1 MAIVYSYPIA
11 TPEAQDLLVG
21 TEMALQGGEDSPR
34 TRTFTIGSIVDL
46 IKPYKVYTALLS
58 QTGENAPVPTVLENT
73 LGEILSYSRTQEGEY
88 IITTTGTFPQG
99 KTWAV
104 INTPSYDGNGPFA
117 LQIGRISNTECNI
130 YAYSLL
136 TANLQELGTNGDEV
150 SIEIRV
156 YN

>member
-11 TPEAQDLLVG
+11 TPESQDLLVG

-58 QTGENAPVPTVLENT
+58 QTGEDAPVPTVLENT
-73 LGEILSYSRTQEGEY
+73 LVGTVDWTREEAGNY
-88 IITTTGTFPQG
+88 IGTLNGAFPEG
-99 KTWAV
+99 KTV
-104 INTPSYDGNGPFA
+104 CFYTHDGFNGSTGYGG
-117 LQIGRISNTECNI
+117 LVRNDSNSVWMTFNNGTG
-130 YAYSLL
+130 AYIDTQGQS
-136 TANLQELGTNGDEV
+136 D

>member
-1 MAIVYSYPIA
+1 MAIIYSYPIA
-11 TPEAQDLLVG
+11 SPEAQDLLVG
-21 TEMALQGGEDSPR
+21 TEMALQGGEDAPR
-34 TRTFTIGSIVDL
+34 TRTFTIGSISDL
-46 IKPYKVYTALLS
+46 IKPYKVYTALLF
-58 QTGENAPVPTVLENT
+58 QEGENPPVPTVLENT
-73 LGEILSYSRTQEGEY
+73 LDATLTYSRTQEGEY
-88 IITTTGTFPQG
+88 IITTTSTFPQD

-130 YAYSLL
+130 YAYSLSSGS
-136 TANLQELGTNGDEV
+136 LQELGTNNDRV